1 MRKYTRKPIRLVDV
15 SPAARTTITMPKRG
29 DEIDEQV
36 ERLKA
41 SGWLTRREEPVADD
55 TDFVGFTYTGLSFPS
70 TAKPKRKDK
79 SHDVVVV
86 KRKRE
91 LGERTERRGK
101 IFTNRNGF
109 AD

>member
-1 MRKYTRKPIRLVDV
+1 MRKYTRKPIRLTDV
-15 SPAARTTITMPKRG
+15 SGAAVRPTITMPKR
-29 DEIDEQV
+29 DDIDAEV

-41 SGWLTRREEPVADD
+41 SGWLSRKAEPVADD

-70 TAKPKRKDK
+70 AKPKRKDK